1 MTGDQDIISTPYL
14 DQITY
19 SEMNIQ
25 HTRLQYHMEMHIE
38 TQEKNR
44 TLSGETIL
52 ESIDE
57 PTLIFTLL
65 LSNECFHP

>member
-44 TLSGETIL
+44 TLSGETI
-52 ESIDE
+52 D
-57 PTLIFTLL
+57 PTSLYKGSHIFPFFQLL
-65 LSNECFHP
+65 P